1 MIQVKTFYAHNDL
14 RNFSYLL
21 FNDQTGESWVIDPYE
36 AGPIENYIRKN
47 GLNLR
52 GILNTHGHHDHVRG
66 NGPLSEAFKSPIQK
80 LHGGETIALDKDHG
94 LSTMDTPGHT
104 MDHQVFFL
112 EKHGHKDALFSGDT
126 LFNAGVGNCKNGGNI
141 GDLFKT
147 TQKLLKLPADII
159 LYPGHD
165 YIQRNLEFA
174 KSLEPENSHI
184 EAELNEV
191 KSEDVEKRRPR
202 TLGEEFSVNPFFRLE
217 SHEIRQNMKENLNLL
232 ENETQIERNLFEKI
246 RSLRDQW

>member
-36 AGPIENYIRKN
+36 AGPIENYIREN

-66 NGPLSEAFKSPIQK
+66 NLPLSEAFKSPIKK
-80 LHGGETIALDKDHG
+80 LHGGETIALDQDHG

-112 EKHGHKDALFSGDT
+112 ENRGHKDALFSGDT

-141 GDLFKT
+141 EDLFKT

-174 KSLEPENSHI
+174 QTLEPDNSQI
-184 EAELNEV
+184 KAELFEA
-191 KSEDVEKRRPR
+191 KSEDVESRRPR
-202 TLGEEFSVNPFFRLE
+202 TLGEEFNINPFFRLK
-217 SHEIRQNMKENLNLL
+217 SQEIREKLKDNKNPL
-232 ENETQIERNLFEKI
+232 ENETQLEGDLFKKI
-246 RSLRDQW
+246 RSLRDHW